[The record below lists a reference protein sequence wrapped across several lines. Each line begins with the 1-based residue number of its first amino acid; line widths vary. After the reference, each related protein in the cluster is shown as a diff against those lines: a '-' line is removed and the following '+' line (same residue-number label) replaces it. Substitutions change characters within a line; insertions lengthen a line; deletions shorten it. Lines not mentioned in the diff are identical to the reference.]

1 MKSEKKY
8 EKLPNETFDEYLD
21 RVSAAAKPKPP
32 EWPKALAKQRW
43 VQRQRDLDAD
53 RRPRAIDAV
62 WEQTLMDYKRK
73 NPARQRTVT
82 HGALT
87 R

>member
-43 VQRQRDLDAD
+43 EQRQRDLDAD
-53 RRPRAIDAV
+53 RRQRAIRSLGTNADG
-62 WEQTLMDYKRK
+62 EETTSG
-73 NPARQRTVT
+73 RTQP
-82 HGALT
+82 G
-87 R
+87 REP

>member
-32 EWPKALAKQRW
+32 EWPKALA
-43 VQRQRDLDAD
+43 DNAGNS
-53 RRPRAIDAV
+53 A
-62 WEQTLMDYKRK
+62 T
-73 NPARQRTVT
+73 
-82 HGALT
+82 
-87 R
+87 